1 MRIFNENKTQELNE
15 EPDYGKGYLKH
26 DKLFVA
32 HHDATEA
39 IAAVYEDR
47 IVEEEN
53 GGISIYKDLVT
64 HAVEEKDA
72 WDEYEEIQVY
82 VPYSENE
89 LAEREIAKLKEK
101 LRETDYQAIK
111 FAEGEMSLE
120 DYAELKEKRAAWR
133 KKINEFEEVLS

>member
-1 MRIFNENKTQELNE
+1 MRIFNENKTQELTE

-53 GGISIYKDLVT
+53 GGISVYKDLVT
-64 HAVEEKDA
+64 PAVEAKDA
-72 WDEYEEIQVY
+72 WDEYEEICVY
-82 VPYSENE
+82 VLYTEEE
-89 LAEREIAKLKEK
+89 LAAREIAALKAKLSS
-101 LRETDYQAIK
+101 TDYQAIK
-111 FAEGEMSLE
+111 FAEGEMTAE
-120 DYAELKEKRAAWR
+120 EYAETKGKRATWR
-133 KKINEFEEVLS
+133 KKINKLEEVLA